1 MASSSSSRWTLP
13 VSVSLNFFHS
23 QFSVNKCI
31 VYTGISC
38 ESSVS
43 RAFGVKISYNVNCNL
58 PMNTSTDAD
67 CKKDGKKE
75 KEAMEG
81 PI

>member
-1 MASSSSSRWTLP
+1 M
-13 VSVSLNFFHS
+13 
-23 QFSVNKCI
+23 NKCI

-75 KEAMEG
+75 KKTEKAK
-81 PI
+81 I